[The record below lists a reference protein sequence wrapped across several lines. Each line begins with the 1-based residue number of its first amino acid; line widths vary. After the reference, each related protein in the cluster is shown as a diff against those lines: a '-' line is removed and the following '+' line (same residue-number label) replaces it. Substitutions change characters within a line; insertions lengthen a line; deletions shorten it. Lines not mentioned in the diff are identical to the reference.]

1 MNIPGFNAESLS
13 RVSKMLDFS
22 DQNWKTQ
29 FETGKG
35 GPNNQQNYET
45 DPWFKRNTRVDADID
60 SRRGIQPGNQGKLK
74 VNIDSERLSPSSYP
88 KGPGN
93 PQGGSSKEV
102 EGMRMLG

>member
-1 MNIPGFNAESLS
+1 MNIPGFSPDSLS
-13 RVSKMLDFS
+13 EVSRMLEFADS
-22 DQNWKTQ
+22 WKTQ

-45 DPWFKRNTRVDADID
+45 DPWFKRNTNLNADID
-60 SRRGIQPGNQGKLK
+60 SRRGVQPGDQGKLK
-74 VNIDSERLSPSSYP
+74 VNLDSERLSPSSYP